1 MQNRGSMNF
10 KKNEASSR
18 ETDKKVANIQD
29 MVQMDYISSVD
40 KKKNKDNQK
49 SQKNRNMVNMLQFKY
64 KTN

>member
-1 MQNRGSMNF
+1 MNF

-40 KKKNKDNQK
+40 KKNK
-49 SQKNRNMVNMLQFKY
+49 
-64 KTN
+64 